1 MSIAIHLS
9 VYLRYIDS
17 INRPLLQNIIERF
30 NAQGI
35 LKHSI
40 CIRDGGWMFISIHL
54 SVYLRYI
61 DSINRLLLQYIIELF
76 KVKVIFK
83 HSISIHDCG

>member
-17 INRPLLQNIIERF
+17 INRPLLQYIIELFNVKSYLQTFNKYSRWRLDVYCYSLVCYLRYIDSINRPLLQNIIERF
-30 NAQGI
+30 NVQCI

-40 CIRDGGWMFISIHL
+40 CIRDGG
-54 SVYLRYI
+54 
-61 DSINRLLLQYIIELF
+61 
-76 KVKVIFK
+76 
-83 HSISIHDCG
+83 